1 MRRVLLCLG
10 LVSVLC
16 GLTACG
22 AGGGGSDSASAGGG
36 GGGSGSAI
44 TSSSI
49 SLPSSVQVVSAH

>member
-1 MRRVLLCLG
+1 MNSVRTFVLVALG
-10 LVSVLC
+10 AIAVSV

-22 AGGGGSDSASAGGG
+22 GGSSDSSTTTL
-36 GGGSGSAI
+36 

>member
-10 LVSVLC
+10 MLSVLW

-22 AGGGGSDSASAGGG
+22 AGGGGSDDASSGGG
-36 GGGSGSAI
+36 GGSAI
-44 TSSSI
+44 TSSNI